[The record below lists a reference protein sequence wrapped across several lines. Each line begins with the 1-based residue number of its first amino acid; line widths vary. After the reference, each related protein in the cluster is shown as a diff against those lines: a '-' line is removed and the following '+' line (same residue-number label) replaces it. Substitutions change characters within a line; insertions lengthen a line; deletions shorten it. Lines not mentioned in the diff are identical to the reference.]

1 MSLGAA
7 IHGGADTIVT
17 RNLRDFPAGRLAPH
31 ALAAQH
37 PDAFIAGLFE
47 IDPEAVLAAVRGHR
61 AALRHPPRSA
71 SDHLAAMELLGLSD
85 TVSLL
90 RPHETA
96 I

>member
-1 MSLGAA
+1 MIVIRKLSDLP
-7 IHGGADTIVT
+7 AD
-17 RNLRDFPAGRLAPH
+17 RLAPH
-31 ALAAQH
+31 ALAPQRLD
-37 PDAFIAGLFE
+37 PFIAGLFAT
-47 IDPEAVLAAVRGHR
+47 DPRGVLAAVRGHR

-71 SDHLAAMELLGLSD
+71 SDHLAALEVLGLSA